1 MAEQRRGML
10 ERAVSGTPST
20 EGMPLPART
29 ASCPNCGAPIEFK
42 LGSSAGCVC
51 PYCRFS
57 VVRTGEALEAIGKVA
72 DLVPTAP
79 RLTVGDQGTVDGRPF
94 TVGGR
99 LQLDHG
105 SGPWDEWYVELEPGR
120 WGWLAYAQGRSY
132 ITFPQDTTEAPPYG
146 ELSPGTRI
154 KLAGFSLEWTVT
166 EIGQSRLVSAEGELP
181 LPATPGERSR
191 YADLSGPNGLFGTID
206 YGSSSADAPH
216 IYVGR
221 NIPEEGIKLTRAAL
235 GPRPEQRVETE
246 RLRCPTCGGPIKLLV
261 PGQSERATCPSCRA
275 ILDVDHGT
283 LSAVGKLD
291 RERMSLAIPIGSEGT
306 LCGEKVIVVG
316 MLERTTSDGYSWN
329 EYLLYAGD
337 GYRWLVE
344 DSRHFTYV
352 RELPASDVSVGIFG
366 PSYQGK
372 TFRRFQHS
380 VAKVTYVIGEL
391 YWKAR
396 VGDSSRLEDFVRP
409 PQMLSKEET
418 AKELHWSIGT
428 YVPARDVWKGLKLKN
443 EPLEADGVGTCQP
456 NPVQLGYLA
465 AVGGLLIMI
474 LIVLGIIYEGGTG
487 KTVASVPLKLLPGG
501 QAAAPDET
509 VVYTERFEIE
519 RTTTLAVELD
529 TNVSNSW
536 VSVAAALIDD
546 DTNEV
551 RELYINAEYWGGVT
565 DGESWTEGDP
575 KNTEYL
581 GKVRPGRYVMRL
593 DAQWGRD
600 TGTAYGDPPQA
611 TVNVSVGKRSIGTF
625 FLALLAIAAP
635 LILAVVRKMTF
646 ESRRWSNSNVGQ
658 D

>member
-1 MAEQRRGML
+1 ML
-10 ERAVSGTPST
+10 EGAVSGTPST
-20 EGMPLPART
+20 EGMSLPART

-57 VVRTGEALEAIGKVA
+57 VARTGDVLEALGKVA

-79 RLTVGDQGTVDGRPF
+79 RLTVGDQGMVDGRPF

-120 WGWLAYAQGRSY
+120 WAWLAYAQGRSY
-132 ITFPQDTTEAPPYG
+132 ITFPQDTTEAPPYQ
-146 ELSPGTRI
+146 EVKPGALI
-154 KLAGFSLEWTVT
+154 KLSGFSLDWTVT
-166 EIGQSRLVSAEGELP
+166 EVGQSRLVSAEGELP

-191 YADLSGPNGLFGTID
+191 YADLSGPNGLFATID
-206 YGSSSADAPH
+206 YGASGDDAPH

-221 NIPEEGIKLTRAAL
+221 NIPEQGLKLTRAAL

-291 RERMSLAIPIGSEGT
+291 ERRGSLTIPLGSQGK
-306 LCGEKVIVVG
+306 LRGEDVIVVG
-316 MLERTTSDGYSWN
+316 MMERTTTDGYSWN

-344 DSRHFTYV
+344 DNRHFTYV
-352 RELPASDVSVGIFG
+352 RELSASDVSTGMFG

-372 TFRRFQHS
+372 TYRRFQYS
-380 VAKVTYVIGEL
+380 TARVTYVIGEL
-391 YWKAR
+391 YWKAK
-396 VGDSSRLEDFVRP
+396 VGAVSQLEDYVRP

-428 YVPARDVWKGLKLKN
+428 YIPAKEVWKGLSLKG
-443 EPLEADGVGTCQP
+443 EPLDTSEVGTCQP
-456 NPVQLGYLA
+456 NPVQLGYLVG
-465 AVGGLLIMI
+465 VGGLLIAI
-474 LIVLGIIYEGGTG
+474 LLVLGIIYEGAAGRR
-487 KTVASVPLKLLPGG
+487 VASVPLKLLPAG
-501 QAAAPDET
+501 QAASPDDS
-509 VVYTERFEIE
+509 VVYTERFEVE
-519 RTTTLAVELD
+519 RTTTLAVELE
-529 TNVSNSW
+529 TNISNSW
-536 VSVAAALIDD
+536 VSAAAALIDD
-546 DTNEV
+546 DTHEV
-551 RELYINAEYWGGVT
+551 RELYVNAEHWSGVT
-565 DGESWTEGDP
+565 DGESWSEGDP
-575 KNTEYL
+575 QNTEYL
-581 GKVRPGRYVMRL
+581 GKVAPGRYVMRF

-600 TGTAYGDPPQA
+600 TGLGYGDPPQA
-611 TVNVSVGKRSIGTF
+611 TVHVSVGKRSIATF

-635 LILAVVRKMTF
+635 LIFGIIRKVTF